1 MTDDGSS
8 ALGSVQVLV
17 TGDTHLR
24 DGARLPVD
32 LLALAARA
40 DVILH
45 TGDVVAGDVLDVLR
59 AFAPVTAV
67 LGNNDD
73 EFVGRLPERAAVDL
87 AGVRIGMVHDGG
99 AARGRPARL
108 RAWFP
113 DARVV
118 LYGHSHQ
125 PELLDEE
132 GLLVLNPGS
141 PTQRRRSPN
150 HTAAWLELR
159 GGAVTAAHLVG
170 IDR

>member
-1 MTDDGSS
+1 MTDAAPAST
-8 ALGSVQVLV
+8 AVQVLV

-24 DGARLPVD
+24 DGARLPID
-32 LLALAARA
+32 LLALAERA

-73 EFVGRLPERAAVDL
+73 EFVGRLPEREVVEL

-99 AARGRPARL
+99 VAQGRAARL

-118 LYGHSHQ
+118 LYGHSHL
-125 PELLDEE
+125 PELSDDD

-141 PTQRRRSPN
+141 PTQRRRARS

-159 GGAVTAAHLVG
+159 DGDVTAAHLVEV
-170 IDR
+170 DR

>member
-1 MTDDGSS
+1 MSQAEVADGV
-8 ALGSVQVLV
+8 LRVLV
-17 TGDTHLR
+17 TGDTHVR

-32 LLALAARA
+32 LLARAARA

-45 TGDVVAGDVLDVLR
+45 TGDIVSGDVLEVLR

-73 EFVGRLPERAAVDL
+73 EFVGRLPERALVEL

-99 AARGRPARL
+99 AARGRTARL
-108 RAWFP
+108 REWFP

-118 LYGHSHQ
+118 LYGHSHL
-125 PELLDEE
+125 PELVDD
-132 GLLVLNPGS
+132 GTQLVLNPGS
-141 PTQRRRSPN
+141 PTQRRRARS

-159 GGAVTAAHLVG
+159 DGAVLDAHLVEV
-170 IDR
+170 DR